1 MSFTSRISI
10 KTDQS
15 KVALKRVV
23 DDFSTLAVEQCLVG
37 RLPFLLR
44 PEMIHEM
51 SEEEIFQLASETQDT
66 TNQREK
72 CMERL
77 VVLQAGLHEL
87 RSLDKHRL
95 SSQRKLSHRITVK
108 LAYMYLPIEG
118 SGSRADNLDRGAK
131 PRDDSIA
138 ENSAS
143 QIEGTPGESLAEVIE
158 EISAAPDS
166 VCEVGE
172 EVAQASDA
180 IPDTSD
186 TWGFPLTKK
195 KGKKAKRPT
204 YDWD

>member
-1 MSFTSRISI
+1 
-10 KTDQS
+10 
-15 KVALKRVV
+15 LKRVV

-51 SEEEIFQLASETQDT
+51 SEEEIFQLASETEDT
-66 TNQREK
+66 TIQREK

-77 VVLQAGLHEL
+77 AVLQAGLHEL

-95 SSQRKLSHRITVK
+95 RSQSKLSYRTTSK
-108 LAYMYLPIEG
+108 LAYIYLPIEE
-118 SGSRADNLDRGAK
+118 SGSRADDLDRDAK
-131 PRDDSIA
+131 RRDDSIA

-143 QIEGTPGESLAEVIE
+143 HTEGTPGESLAEVIE

-166 VCEVGE
+166 VYEVGE
-172 EVAQASDA
+172 EVSQVPDA
-180 IPDTSD
+180 FPDTSD
-186 TWGFPLTKK
+186 TWGFSSTRK